1 MLKVSFVVHDPHQT
15 GAIRP
20 PPCIEVRNARPGL
33 TTAAAVTQTFNGWIR
48 PAACASIGVR

>member
-1 MLKVSFVVHDPHQT
+1 MLKVSFVVLPASDRVDP
-15 GAIRP
+15 AASSAFKS
-20 PPCIEVRNARPGL
+20 VNAHPGL